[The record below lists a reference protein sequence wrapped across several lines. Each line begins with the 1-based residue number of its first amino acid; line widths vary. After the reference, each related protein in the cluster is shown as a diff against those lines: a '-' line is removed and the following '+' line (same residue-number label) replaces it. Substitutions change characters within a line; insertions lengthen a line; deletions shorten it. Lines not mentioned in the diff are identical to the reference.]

1 MNQSSIAYGFLA
13 NDLLSVVVT
22 ELNSTSATLNQYLY
36 QFLMQEISH
45 LFLDRLLD
53 RPLAGR
59 DCEVSFE
66 TMRQRPMKIRIP
78 NTVIA
83 GISPYAI
90 SGLISSVSQKYD
102 ITWRRARNL
111 NL

>member
-36 QFLMQEISH
+36 QYLYQFLMQEISH

-53 RPLAGR
+53 RPLSGR

-83 GISPYAI
+83 GISP
-90 SGLISSVSQKYD
+90 
-102 ITWRRARNL
+102 
-111 NL
+111 